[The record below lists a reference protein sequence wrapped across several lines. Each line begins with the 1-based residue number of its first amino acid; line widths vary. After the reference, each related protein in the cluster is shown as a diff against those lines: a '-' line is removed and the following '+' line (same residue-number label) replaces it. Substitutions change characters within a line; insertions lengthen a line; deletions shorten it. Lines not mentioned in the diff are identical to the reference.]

1 MLNFFRNAF
10 SSLISFAL
18 VPSIIA
24 LLLIISFTGV
34 YLDKATFISTLKN
47 NNTFSKIS
55 SDIIPPLL
63 VNLGNKEGQANIPE
77 EVTTKIVKNID
88 KTKLSKDLELLVS
101 NAHDYVTGK
110 TENFN
115 TRIEIGSYIDS
126 IETNLKPEFTNYLDS
141 LPTCSETQLQELSN
155 EEGPNSL
162 SCRPKNQTTEQIL
175 ENLGVN
181 QLTQQLS
188 ENSPK
193 ALVVTET
200 EVKTDPEI
208 IKLDEINQKKDA
220 NKSSLQNLRTIVKNI
235 DSSKAVFLTV
245 IGLLSLLLIASRLP
259 KLSSSFKWLSSTL
272 LSASIF
278 PFVFGFLMLIFAKP
292 DMFQGT
298 IKSIA
303 GLKGSSQ
310 FEVAIT
316 SLVSDNLASFFKTM
330 SQNLFINSLILI
342 AVSIVF
348 FFVHLYL
355 QRKTDKAPNPSID
368 SKKPLTP

>member
-10 SSLISFAL
+10 SSLISFIL
-18 VPSIIA
+18 VPTIIA

-34 YLDKATFISTLKN
+34 LLDKATFISTLKN
-47 NNTFSKIS
+47 NNTFTKIS

-63 VNLGNKEGQANIPE
+63 VNLSNQEGQTTIPE
-77 EVTTKIVKNID
+77 EVTTRIVKNID

-110 TENFN
+110 TENFS

-126 IETNLKPEFTNYLDS
+126 LVTNLKPEFTSYLNS
-141 LPTCSETQLQELSN
+141 LPICSQAQLQELSN
-155 EEGPNSL
+155 EESLNSL
-162 SCRPKNQTTEQIL
+162 SCRPSNQTTEQIL
-175 ENLGVN
+175 QNLGVSE
-181 QLTQQLS
+181 LTNQLS

-200 EVKTDPEI
+200 EIKTDPEI
-208 IKLDEINQKKDA
+208 IKLDEVNQKKDS
-220 NKSSLQNLRTIVKNI
+220 NKSTLQNLRTIVKNI
-235 DSSKAVFLTV
+235 DSSKAILLTV
-245 IGLLSLLLIASRLP
+245 IGFLSLLLLASRLP
-259 KLSSSFKWLSSTL
+259 KLSSSFKWLSSAL

-292 DMFQGT
+292 DMFQGA

-303 GLKGSSQ
+303 GLKDSSQ

-316 SLVSDNLASFFKTM
+316 SLVSGNLASFFKTI

-348 FFVHLYL
+348 FFAHLYL
-355 QRKTDKAPNPSID
+355 QRKTDSSPNSSID
-368 SKKPLTP
+368 SKKP